1 MQIRSVLLVYLLSP
15 LSLLSHAFPL
25 IPQDPPTKPA
35 IRRRV
40 AYSVVA
46 VDGGSAATS
55 PPANGP
61 PVQTI
66 IQTSDQTE
74 TVTALASTP
83 LPSTETVVSTT
94 MVNESQPAKTVNV
107 SITEIITKAFSPT
120 SQPSYKVVNADDA
133 APFPAVDFVTKTSTA
148 LTTVDCTSSSSS
160 TFSTSSTAIPIT
172 TSKISLITIV
182 PSTPPQYAKPATETG
197 PPAEAG
203 WVAPAGLLPTPS
215 SNLTSHITQ
224 PTTTSKTYDDG
235 MWHTTWRTWN
245 ATWTMSSSLSTTAT
259 AAWTLGHWKK

>member
-1 MQIRSVLLVYLLSP
+1 MQIRSVLLVYLFSS

-25 IPQDPPTKPA
+25 IPQEPPTKSA
-35 IRRRV
+35 LRRRV

-55 PPANGP
+55 PTANGN

-83 LPSTETVVSTT
+83 LPSTEIVVSTI
-94 MVNESQPAKTVNV
+94 MVNESQPAKTVDV
-107 SITEIITKAFSPT
+107 SITKVTTKAFSPT
-120 SQPSYKVVNADDA
+120 SPPSSKVVNADDA
-133 APFPAVDFVTKTSTA
+133 APFPTVDFVTKTSTA

-160 TFSTSSTAIPIT
+160 TFSTSSTAMPTT
-172 TSKISLITIV
+172 TSKISLTTIV
-182 PSTPPQYAKPATETG
+182 PSTPPQYAKPGTETG
-197 PPAEAG
+197 APAEAG
-203 WVAPAGLLPTPS
+203 WVAPAGLLPPPS
-215 SNLTSHITQ
+215 STLTSYITQ

-245 ATWTMSSSLSTTAT
+245 ATSTMPSSSSTTAT
-259 AAWTLGHWKK
+259 AT